1 MLLGQL
7 SEDNKKL
14 FLQLELI
21 LSNIDGDCSANEQA
35 LIERHC
41 NEMGIE
47 YAGCDINVSLDET
60 ILQIQTEMSV
70 KERKIILIELITL
83 AVVDGVYDDK
93 EKQLVE
99 SLRKILGIPDVVG
112 DQALELVERLVKV
125 STEIENFV
133 EW

>member
-7 SEDNKKL
+7 SENNKKL

-47 YAGCDINVSLDET
+47 YASCDINVSLDET
-60 ILQIQTEMSV
+60 IQQIQAEMSV

-83 AVVDGVYDDK
+83 AIVDGVFDDK

-99 SLRKILGIPDVVG
+99 SLRKILGIPEVVG

>member
-60 ILQIQTEMSV
+60 IKQIQAEMSV

-83 AVVDGVYDDK
+83 AVVDGVFDDK